1 MALPSA
7 GNPISFK
14 QINTEIGNSAEAT
27 LDLETAAETFGD
39 TKPHGMNELLGQ
51 SSARLQLTIKY
62 LVQYFKLIQVVYY
75 QMFVQEHQM
84 SLQNQH

>member
-27 LDLETAAETFGD
+27 LDLETAL
-39 TKPHGMNELLGQ
+39 KLL
-51 SSARLQLTIKY
+51 
-62 LVQYFKLIQVVYY
+62 VIQNHT
-75 QMFVQEHQM
+75 E
-84 SLQNQH
+84 